1 MQVSQETLRRVLV
14 RPQVPVAGHLWE
26 VHLNK
31 RFIAAS
37 LAALAVA
44 ACGGNGSSGGGGQQL
59 QIVGSSTVY
68 PFTTAVSEQ
77 FQRANQG
84 MSAIVESTGTGAGM
98 KLFCA
103 GVGDTFPDMT
113 NASRRI
119 KKSEFDDCSKNG
131 VKTIIEVPVGIDGLA
146 LIEANNAPG
155 FQLTTADVYKAVAAN
170 PFGKPNTAKTWKD
183 VNAALPAVPIRV
195 FGPPSTSGTRDSFAE
210 LILEKGCE
218 SDPAMKALKDSDK
231 DKHKDLCTKVR
242 EDGAWVDAGEND
254 NLLVQKVT
262 QDPGAIGV
270 LGYSFLEENTD
281 KVRGIPL
288 NGTAPTAETISSLT
302 YPGARQ
308 VYLYAKGEHVNAVP
322 GMKEFL
328 AEYSRAWGKGGYLE
342 RRGLIPSPA
351 DVQAKAVQAATQL
364 TPLNGADLK

>member
-1 MQVSQETLRRVLV
+1 ME
-14 RPQVPVAGHLWE
+14 
-26 VHLNK
+26 
-31 RFIAAS
+31 AS
-37 LAALAVA
+37 LKIQILVASVATLALG
-44 ACGGNGSSGGGGQQL
+44 ACGSGEPGSGTAQL

-68 PFTTAVSEQ
+68 PFTTAVAEQ
-77 FQRANQG
+77 FQRTNAG

-103 GVGDTFPDMT
+103 GVGDNFPDMT

-119 KKSEFDDCSKNG
+119 KKSEFDDCAKNG

-146 LIEANNAPG
+146 LIEARNAPG
-155 FQLTTADVYKAVAAN
+155 FQLTVADVYKAVAAN
-170 PFGKPNTAKTWKD
+170 PFGKPNTARTWRD
-183 VNAALPAVPIRV
+183 VNPSLPAIPIRV

-218 SDPAMKALKDSDK
+218 SDPAMKALKESDK

-262 QDPGAIGV
+262 QDPGAVGI
-270 LGYSFLEENTD
+270 LGYSFLEENAD

-288 NGTAPTAETISSLT
+288 NGIAPTAETISALS

-308 VYLYAKGEHVNAVP
+308 VYVYAKGEHVNAVP

-328 AEYSRAWGKGGYLE
+328 AEYSKAWGKGGYLE

-364 TPLNGADLK
+364 TALSADGLK

>member
-1 MQVSQETLRRVLV
+1 MEASLKKQVL
-14 RPQVPVAGHLWE
+14 
-26 VHLNK
+26 
-31 RFIAAS
+31 AAS
-37 LAALAVA
+37 IAALALT
-44 ACGGNGSSGGGGQQL
+44 ACGSEGSNGGSGAGAGTGQL

-68 PFTTAVSEQ
+68 PFTTAVAEQ
-77 FQRANQG
+77 FQRTNAG
-84 MSAIVESTGTGAGM
+84 MTAIVESTGTGAGM
-98 KLFCA
+98 KLFCS
-103 GVGDTFPDMT
+103 GVGETFPDMT

-119 KKSEFDDCSKNG
+119 KKSEFEDCAKNG

-146 LIEANNAPG
+146 VIEANNAPG
-155 FQLTTADVYKAVAAN
+155 FKLTTADIYKAVAAN
-170 PFGKPNTAKTWKD
+170 PFGKPNVAKTWKD
-183 VNAALPAVPIRV
+183 VNSALPAIPIRV

-218 SDPAMKALKDSDK
+218 SDPAMKALKESDK

-262 QDPGAIGV
+262 QDPGAIGI
-270 LGYSFLEENTD
+270 LGYSFLEENQD

-288 NGTAPTAETISSLT
+288 NGSAPTAETISNLS

-308 VYLYAKGEHVNAVP
+308 VYIYAKGEHVNAVP

-328 AEYSRAWGKGGYLE
+328 AEYARAWGKGGYLE

-351 DVQAKAVQAATQL
+351 DVQAKAAEAATKL
-364 TPLNGADLK
+364 TPLNGAELK